1 MSQIYTFNTFAKI
14 QGIQILSLWKRLNSF
29 SFSLKL
35 HVLVCFSM
43 YFTLRIQNIL
53 TLGQTFTDLSGSYQ
67 VQLEDLS
74 GSCQVQF
81 TDISG
86 SYQVQF
92 TDISGSYQVQFTDI
106 SGFYQVQF
114 TDISGSYQVQ
124 FTDISGY
131 WYTIQ
136 IGKHLTL
143 FTITHFVKDSELAV
157 FGVGGSSRN
166 RTGHWS
172 TGCTQINLQYYRL
185 QVCQLF
191 NFLICSILYF

>member
-106 SGFYQVQF
+106 SG
-114 TDISGSYQVQ
+114 
-124 FTDISGY
+124 Y

>member
-1 MSQIYTFNTFAKI
+1 
-14 QGIQILSLWKRLNSF
+14 
-29 SFSLKL
+29 
-35 HVLVCFSM
+35 M

-74 GSCQVQF
+74 GSYQVQLEDLSGSYQVQFTYISVSFQVQF